1 MKCPKCNMENAEVS
15 SVCSNC
21 GAPLSLPTI
30 SLYPSA
36 EAYGPES
43 LDFKLGAVLDGKYRL
58 LQEIGSGGMGIVYQA
73 DQTEPFH
80 RRVAVKI
87 IKIGMDT
94 RQVVARFEAERQA
107 LAVMDHPN
115 IAKAFDAGVTATG
128 RPYFVMEF
136 ISGIPITAYCDEY
149 KLSMRQ
155 RLELFIP
162 VCQAVQHA
170 HQKGVI
176 HRDLKPSNVL
186 VTVNEGQAVPKII
199 DFGIARATEHHL
211 AQQTIFTEQGQMIG
225 TPEYMSPE
233 QAEMSGLDIDTRTDI
248 YSLGVMLYE
257 LLIGVLPF
265 EPKELRRAGY
275 AAIQRI
281 IRETEPPKAS
291 TRLGAL
297 KATQSEI
304 AEKRKTDLDTL
315 LRELRGDLDWITTK
329 AMDKDRTRR
338 YESASGF
345 AADIRHYLSN
355 EPVIARPP
363 SATYKIA
370 KFAKRHKAGLGAG
383 VLTAAALIVGLML
396 ALMGLIRARRAEV
409 RANQEA
415 QTSTQVSDFL
425 VRMFEISDPGG
436 ARGNKLT
443 ARAILDGGA
452 SKIRSELKDQPLVQA
467 RLMSTMGK
475 VYRNLGLYA
484 AARPLLEDALKIQG
498 EHLGPDHPDVA
509 TSLNNLAVLYGNQGK
524 YDQAEPLYKRA
535 LAVREKAL
543 GPDHPDVAASL
554 NNLATLYTTQ
564 GRYAEAE
571 PLLKRSLAVR
581 EKALGP
587 DHPSVAES
595 LHNLAAIYDKQGRYA
610 EAEPLFKRSL
620 AIHEKA
626 LGPDHPN
633 VAASLHYLATLYTTQ
648 GRYAEAEPLLKRSL
662 AIREKVLGPDHPD
675 VAASLDSLA
684 LLYTTQGRYAEA
696 EPLYK
701 RSLAIWEKA
710 LGPDHPNV
718 AMSLNNLALLYDN
731 QGRYA
736 EAEPL
741 LKRSLAVR
749 EKALGPDHPDVAMSL
764 NNLALLYDKQGR
776 YAEAEPLLKRS
787 LAVREKALGPDHPN
801 VAASLL
807 YLAALYR
814 AQGRYAEA
822 EPLLKRSL
830 AVREKALG
838 PDHPNVAASLL
849 YLAALYTTQGRYAE
863 AEPLYKRSL
872 AIWEKALGPDH
883 PNVAMSLNNLA
894 LLYRATKREK
904 EAQELE
910 ARAARIRAIKR

>member
-1 MKCPKCNMENAEVS
+1 MGGGDMKCPKCNMENAEVS

-21 GAPLSLPTI
+21 GAPLSLPTK
-30 SLYPSA
+30 SLYPTA
-36 EAYGPES
+36 EALGPES
-43 LDFKLGAVLDGKYRL
+43 LDFKPGAVIDGKYRL
-58 LQEIGSGGMGIVYQA
+58 LQEIGSGGMGMVYQA

-80 RRVAVKI
+80 RRVAIKI

-115 IAKAFDAGVTATG
+115 IAKVFDAGATATG

-149 KLSMRQ
+149 KLSMRE

-170 HQKGVI
+170 HQKGII

-186 VTVNEGQAVPKII
+186 VTVQEGQAVPKII

-233 QAEMSGLDIDTRTDI
+233 QAEISGLDIDTRTDI

-281 IRETEPPKAS
+281 IKESEPPKAS

-304 AEKRKTDLDTL
+304 AEKRKTNLDTL
-315 LRELRGDLDWITTK
+315 LRELRGDLDWITMK

-345 AADIRHYLSN
+345 AADIQHYLSN

-363 SATYKIA
+363 SATYKTA

-383 VLTAAALIVGLML
+383 VLTAAALVVGLML

-425 VRMFEISDPGG
+425 MRLFAVSDPSE
-436 ARGNKLT
+436 ARGNKIT

-452 SKIRSELKDQPLVQA
+452 FRIRSELKDQPLIQA
-467 RLMSTMGK
+467 RLMNTIGI
-475 VYRNLGLYA
+475 VYRDLGLYA
-484 AARPLLEDALKIQG
+484 AARPLLEDALKIRG
-498 EHLGPDHPDVA
+498 EHLGPNHAEVA
-509 TSLNNLAVLYGNQGK
+509 ESLHNLAALYSQQGQ
-524 YDQAEPLYKRA
+524 YAEAEPLYKRS
-535 LAVREKAL
+535 LAIWEKAL
-543 GPDHPDVAASL
+543 GPEHPNVAQNL
-554 NNLATLYTTQ
+554 NNLAALYSQQ

-571 PLLKRSLAVR
+571 PLLKRSLAIR

-587 DHPSVAES
+587 DHPNVAEN
-595 LHNLAAIYDKQGRYA
+595 LHNLAAIYEKQGRYA

-626 LGPDHPN
+626 LGPEHPN
-633 VAASLHYLATLYTTQ
+633 VAASLLYLAALYSQQ
-648 GRYAEAEPLLKRSL
+648 GRYAEAEPLYKRSL

-675 VAASLDSLA
+675 VAASLNSLA
-684 LLYTTQGRYAEA
+684 LLYDKQGRYAEE

-710 LGPDHPNV
+710 LGPDHP
-718 AMSLNNLALLYDN
+718 D
-731 QGRYA
+731 
-736 EAEPL
+736 
-741 LKRSLAVR
+741 
-749 EKALGPDHPDVAMSL
+749 
-764 NNLALLYDKQGR
+764 
-776 YAEAEPLLKRS
+776 
-787 LAVREKALGPDHPN
+787 
-801 VAASLL
+801 VAASLHN
-807 YLAALYR
+807 LARLYR

-822 EPLLKRSL
+822 EPLF
-830 AVREKALG
+830 
-838 PDHPNVAASLL
+838 
-849 YLAALYTTQGRYAE
+849 
-863 AEPLYKRSL
+863 KRSL

-883 PNVAMSLNNLA
+883 PDVATSLNSLALLYIAQLRYWEAEPLLKRSLAIREKALGPDHPNVATSLNNLA
-894 LLYRATKREK
+894 ALYRATKREK

-910 ARAARIRAIKR
+910 ARAARIRSIKR